1 MAVRSLMDRRLVGGP
16 KLGARVVVSDISS
29 VQLDFN
35 RRKVAESGLSS
46 AVEDRRIVD
55 VRDLAAFAD
64 GSFDATVAYGGPLS
78 YAFEEAGHALAECLR
93 TTRAGGVVLASVMA
107 TIGTMRY
114 FLPTVVDE
122 IEAFGSR

>member
-1 MAVRSLMDRRLVGGP
+1 MDRRLVGGP